1 MKINPIKKRIFI
13 DSLLLAITMLLV
25 LVTGKDS
32 NTNKKEPYISPR
44 YLLSGSRVEG
54 NPESIFDFY
63 DIGNNEYAVS
73 LKDSVKTT
81 QTGAIEVP
89 AMYQGRK
96 VTGIWHNAFHGS
108 PASSITFESPNNI
121 TVIDFEAFFYSS
133 ITTITIPYSVTAIG
147 DAAFYSCNNL
157 TTATFVNSSQTSSGG
172 GACSCDTPT
181 EEEDDEDVEYS
192 TLIKIPSYCFFKCEA
207 LETVTFPTSLQ
218 EIGEE
223 AFNGCRSIDSPLF
236 FQRIK
241 IIRARAFQGCTGL
254 TSVYIPK
261 TLFEDANGDGIEP
274 HAFNFCDT
282 SLEFV
287 FCGTD
292 AKIDAWLANHPNW
305 GWRVNSNPSGTLAK
319 YEITRRETGDSYFTS
334 DWSYSVDGDGNVT
347 LKSYNGPT
355 PTQATGY
362 LISIP
367 NTMPGEPAN
376 NKVRRIDVG
385 VFNPTVK
392 AALRRLYLPTTLWAI
407 ENKMFASGYTNLFII
422 DDNTACTTDSAYATS
437 NYPGRIDLS
446 GLTEL
451 EFIGVHSFARS
462 NAGLN
467 QKTKIKSIHLPAN
480 LRSIGDEAF
489 GIFQQKMFS
498 KVSEFIWD
506 YNESTSRLETIGA
519 DCFYGMGIDLAK
531 IEGNVD
537 WVAHTSTTVVFPK
550 TFKYFGIR
558 VDDENQ
564 YRNQQTNPFNFQL
577 YNGEAEKGTKWERP
591 AHAFIGCSL
600 ISTVIFKGDA
610 NDSSKTTDLLIPLQT
625 FVFNESLHTIIFEE
639 RKDHYITFHTQQG
652 VGNND
657 YSQECIGAN
666 SGRGSNDFRGEP
678 FLQTIIL
685 PNQQTKLRIQKF
697 AFKGNSRAAMYFSG
711 PAGQNI
717 FSDACNSVWKE
728 LSFDADNNDMSR
740 APQWKTIGNESWTNC
755 NRNDG
760 KGYYGYCFFPNAK
773 STSAYSNSDSY
784 NSFSI
789 NQEIP
794 TYYNVHY
801 ADTIQLYSGSVNV
814 EVGGGSGCKELVID
828 NKVTTEP
835 SISYPSYCAYVCETD
850 TTRPAG
856 HQNIATMSKYLYDIK
871 ESDRDSSIR
880 RNTLKKTT
888 ARVLD
893 SVTVNETSY
902 EVVKI
907 GDSAFS
913 AAFCDSEKDNTLG
926 NVGTFDDLKYVEL
939 PDSIESIGEYAFIRC
954 YGVEKI
960 SAYTSGSAAAANY
973 EMPSSLRFIGKN
985 AFLFSGIKE
994 VLKIPEDC
1002 RFYENENATTRITSV
1017 FANCLSLRKITFT
1030 TSNDRSTSTTY
1041 TDYYETTTYTSA
1053 GSQTYTSALYSTNNA
1068 GVAQNKDKLLVVLN
1082 RDAADVNKA
1091 SADHS
1096 SNDEGTVSG
1105 GGVKFDGTL
1114 KSGEFLFGA
1123 YKMGMWIKELKYQA
1137 GSSADGAQP
1146 LFSPFGVRSG
1156 QTLTAKYF
1164 YLYTNLNNNTSFEYL
1179 QCDLDTIE
1187 GDVIHMPQYA
1197 LKGCENLATVKLP
1210 NEPGGSIPNGL
1221 FSEAT
1226 SADFV
1231 TNSSEGS
1238 VPGVMDLSATGYT
1251 SIGKEAIK
1259 GNTTITKFIA
1269 PSVTNFTI
1277 GESAFQG
1284 CKNLDTLD
1292 LSGVT
1297 GTLTINTRAFS
1308 ATGVDGI
1315 NITWPASPCTIK
1327 IEGTGAFSNC
1337 TDMTSIS
1344 LPTNTSAT
1352 LGSETFKGCTSLT
1365 TVTVNG
1371 VSSPIT
1377 KFNSSAFNGCTSL
1390 TNFDFS
1396 KFTALTTI
1404 NDSAFAGTGSLSPS
1418 GVVLPSSV
1426 TSLGASAFNASKLTS
1441 ITFNSSSISIG
1452 NFAFQNCT
1460 LLQSVVFTN
1469 SSCTWSSSGYG
1480 QGMFNGCTSLTE
1492 LQLPSGFDINN
1503 SKYSGSG
1510 TDEKSYFI
1518 YGSSNVKL
1526 FTYRKFTTSTS
1537 ISNNGWRKYNSTGS
1551 EATLYFYLGNDA
1563 ISDLTSANVIDN
1575 NGVNNTTTNFWTT
1588 DANGHAIV
1596 LGTVT
1601 SYSGGVITFSSGYT
1615 FDATNGYVAH

>member
-1 MKINPIKKRIFI
+1 MRIKPNKKLFLS
-13 DSLLLAITMLLV
+13 SLLLGITLPLV
-25 LVTGKDS
+25 LAACQDA
-32 NTNKKEPYISPR
+32 NNNKKEPYITPN
-44 YLLSGSRVEG
+44 YILSGTRLAAD
-54 NPESIFDFY
+54 PATIFDFY
-63 DIGNNEYAVS
+63 DIGNNELALS
-73 LKDSVKTT
+73 LKEEIKITYN
-81 QTGAIEVP
+81 QAIEIP
-89 AMYQGRK
+89 ATYNNKK
-96 VTGIWHNAFHGS
+96 VTGIWHNAFHNC
-108 PASSITFESPNNI
+108 PATSITFASPSNI
-121 TVIDFEAFFYSS
+121 SVIDFEAFFYSK
-133 ITTITIPYSVTAIG
+133 ITTISIPYTVTQIG

-172 GACSCDTPT
+172 GACSCDTPI
-181 EEEDDEDVEYS
+181 EEEDDDDVEYS
-192 TLIKIPSYCFFKCEA
+192 TLTKIPSYCFFKCEA

-218 EIGEE
+218 EICEE

-241 IIRARAFQGCTGL
+241 IIRSRAFQGCTSL

-261 TLFEDANGDGIEP
+261 TLFEDANGAGIEP

-292 AKIDAWLANHPNW
+292 EKIDAWLANHPNW
-305 GWRVNSNPSGTLAK
+305 GWRVNSNPSGALAK

-355 PTQATGY
+355 PSSDKGY

-367 NTMPGEPAN
+367 DTMPGEPAN

-392 AALRRLYLPTTLWAI
+392 AALRRLYLPTTLWVI
-407 ENKMFASGYTNLFII
+407 ENKMFADGYSNLFII
-422 DDNTACTTDSAYATS
+422 DDNRACASDVGYNS
-437 NYPGRIDLS
+437 NDYPGRIDLS

-462 NAGLN
+462 GKGLAK
-467 QKTKIKSIHLPAN
+467 KTRIKSLHLPAN

-489 GIFQQKMFS
+489 GVFQERMLPNLT
-498 KVSEFIWD
+498 EFIWD
-506 YNESTSRLETIGA
+506 FNESTSRLETIGA
-519 DCFYGMGIDLAK
+519 DCFYGIGIDGSGQ
-531 IEGNVD
+531 IQGNGN
-537 WVAHTSTTVVFPK
+537 WKTHTSTTVVFPK
-550 TFKYFGIR
+550 TFKYFGILT
-558 VDDENQ
+558 DDENR

-577 YNGEAEKGTKWERP
+577 YNGEAEKGSRWQRP

-600 ISTVIFKGDA
+600 ISTVIFKGETT
-610 NDSSKTTDLLIPLQT
+610 DSTKTTDLLIPLQT
-625 FVFNESLHTIIFEE
+625 FVYNESLHTIIFEE
-639 RKDHYITFHTQQG
+639 RIGHYITFHTQQP
-652 VGNND
+652 NHD
-657 YSQECIGAN
+657 YSQESIGGN
-666 SGRGSNDFRGEP
+666 SGRGGNDFRGEP
-678 FLQTIIL
+678 FLQTIVL
-685 PNQQTKLRIQKF
+685 PNKQTKLRFQKF
-697 AFKGNSRAAMYFSG
+697 AFHANSRAAMYFSG
-711 PAGQNI
+711 AANTNI
-717 FSDACNSVWKE
+717 FSDKKDGVWKN
-728 LSFDADNNDMSR
+728 LSFDADNSDMSR
-740 APQWKTIGNESWTNC
+740 APYWKTIGDETWTTAGN
-755 NRNDG
+755 NDG
-760 KGYYGYCFFPNAK
+760 KGYYGYCFFPNAQNR
-773 STSAYSNSDSY
+773 SAYSNADSY

-893 SVTVNETSY
+893 TVTINNTSY

-913 AAFCDSEKDNTLG
+913 AAFCDSENDSALG

-1002 RFYENENATTRITSV
+1002 RFYENENETTRITSV

-1053 GSQTYTSALYSTNNA
+1053 GSGTCTSALYSTNDS
-1068 GVAQNKDKLLVVLN
+1068 GVAQNKNKLLAVLN
-1082 RDAADVNKA
+1082 RDAADINKA

-1096 SNDEGTVSG
+1096 SNPEGTVSG
-1105 GGVKFDGTL
+1105 GGIKFDGTL

-1137 GSSADGAQP
+1137 GSSTDGAQP
-1146 LFSPFGVRSG
+1146 LFSPVGKRSNH
-1156 QTLTAKYF
+1156 TLEPLYL
-1164 YLYTNLNNNTSFEYL
+1164 YLYTNHTNNDPFEKL

-1221 FSEAT
+1221 FSEAI

-1231 TNSSEGS
+1231 TSGSEGS
-1238 VPGVMDLSATGYT
+1238 VTGVMDLSDTGYS

-1269 PSVTNFTI
+1269 PSVQNFTI
-1277 GESAFQG
+1277 NDSAFQG
-1284 CKNLDTLD
+1284 CKNLTTLD
-1292 LSGVT
+1292 LSRVT
-1297 GTLTINTRAFS
+1297 GTLTISSKAFAS
-1308 ATGVDGI
+1308 TGVNGV
-1315 NITWPASPCTIK
+1315 NIIWPASPCTIK
-1327 IEGTGAFSNC
+1327 IENTGAFSDC
-1337 TDMTSIS
+1337 TSMTSIS
-1344 LPTNTSAT
+1344 LPTNMSAT

-1371 VSSPIT
+1371 ASSPIT
-1377 KFNSSAFNGCTSL
+1377 KFNSSAFSGCAGL

-1404 NDSAFAGTGSLSPS
+1404 GDSAFAGTGSLSPS

-1426 TSLGASAFNASKLTS
+1426 TYLGASAFNASKLTS
-1441 ITFNSSSISIG
+1441 ITFQSSSMSIG

-1460 LLQSVVFTN
+1460 SLQSVIFTN
-1469 SSCTWSSSGYG
+1469 SACNWGSSGYG

-1492 LQLPSGFDINN
+1492 LQLPTGFDINN
-1503 SKYSGSG
+1503 NKYSGSG

-1518 YGSSNVKL
+1518 YGSGNVKL
-1526 FTYRKFTTSTS
+1526 FTYRKLTTSTS
-1537 ISNNGWRKYNSTGS
+1537 IQNNGWRKYNSTGS

-1601 SYSGGVITFSSGYT
+1601 SYTGGVVTFSNNYT
-1615 FDATNGYVAH
+1615 FDTTNGFVQH